1 MAPRGVA
8 AQDVVSGKLQR
19 AKTRQ
24 QYLDGTLGNEGNRTL
39 GGNAEKLG
47 GGQARGALALGPQP
61 APRQAWRS
69 STPLEMRTPAD
80 ALVKLKLVSDYLPR
94 PRHAHLRLKLP
105 LTSNPQPEST
115 MNVEVITLFKQA
127 ALEVNGKKLDN
138 LTPDTVIS
146 KLGLDS
152 VAVMELVAYFE
163 EKLEIRM
170 PDEDLARVQ
179 TLRDLATLVERLV
192 PPGTQVQA

>member
-1 MAPRGVA
+1 MSDFPTLNPTNLNMNNVK
-8 AQDVVSGKLQR
+8 VS
-19 AKTRQ
+19 
-24 QYLDGTLGNEGNRTL
+24 E
-39 GGNAEKLG
+39 
-47 GGQARGALALGPQP
+47 
-61 APRQAWRS
+61 
-69 STPLEMRTPAD
+69 
-80 ALVKLKLVSDYLPR
+80 
-94 PRHAHLRLKLP
+94 
-105 LTSNPQPEST
+105 
-115 MNVEVITLFKQA
+115 LFKQA

-179 TLRDLATLVERLV
+179 TLRDLTTLVQRLV
-192 PPGTQVQA
+192 PEGTQVQA

>member
-1 MAPRGVA
+1 
-8 AQDVVSGKLQR
+8 
-19 AKTRQ
+19 
-24 QYLDGTLGNEGNRTL
+24 
-39 GGNAEKLG
+39 
-47 GGQARGALALGPQP
+47 
-61 APRQAWRS
+61 
-69 STPLEMRTPAD
+69 
-80 ALVKLKLVSDYLPR
+80 
-94 PRHAHLRLKLP
+94 
-105 LTSNPQPEST
+105 
-115 MNVEVITLFKQA
+115 MNVEVISLFKQA
-127 ALEVNGKKLDN
+127 ALEVNGKKLDH

-179 TLRDLATLVERLV
+179 TLRDLTTLVQRLV

>member
-1 MAPRGVA
+1 
-8 AQDVVSGKLQR
+8 
-19 AKTRQ
+19 
-24 QYLDGTLGNEGNRTL
+24 
-39 GGNAEKLG
+39 
-47 GGQARGALALGPQP
+47 
-61 APRQAWRS
+61 
-69 STPLEMRTPAD
+69 
-80 ALVKLKLVSDYLPR
+80 
-94 PRHAHLRLKLP
+94 
-105 LTSNPQPEST
+105 

-179 TLRDLATLVERLV
+179 TLRDLTTLVQRLV